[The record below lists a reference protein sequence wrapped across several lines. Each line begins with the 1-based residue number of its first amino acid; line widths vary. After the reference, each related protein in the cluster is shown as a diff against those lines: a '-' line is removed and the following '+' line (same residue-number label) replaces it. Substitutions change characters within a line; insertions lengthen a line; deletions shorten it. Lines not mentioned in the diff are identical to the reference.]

1 MCPVLDILLRKR
13 SDVKKIIFFHL
24 KQSPSEY
31 KVCIIEGNRAP
42 SFYPFAVSLIFQF
55 SYFIRQCVPVIFKI
69 TFQTFMSY
77 YKLFRAVSLN
87 GNGGKMNVFS
97 CIFAH
102 KHSFD
107 GISIIYLYVKDLKNL
122 YLVVSLEES

>member
-24 KQSPSEY
+24 KQTPSEY

-42 SFYPFAVSLIFQF
+42 SFHPFAVSLIFQF

-69 TFQTFMSY
+69 TFQTFMSD
-77 YKLFRAVSLN
+77 YKLFRAVPLMVMVENECILN
-87 GNGGKMNVFS
+87 YES
-97 CIFAH
+97 AEIFLSQGAH
-102 KHSFD
+102 NLSPHKSDNFF
-107 GISIIYLYVKDLKNL
+107 YLGVG
-122 YLVVSLEES
+122 